1 MRTFRSKS
9 NFVFGVIFF
18 SIIMLCEIPMTAGIK
33 EQGEIPFATLLLLI
47 LPFIASV
54 CMLVYGLQTICI
66 NDKSV
71 TLEVCFIPLKELE
84 WEKINEAGIG
94 AVKIKK
100 NSYMK
105 QLYVSN
111 RRISDKELENLDSLR
126 FERNVIWFDY
136 SLKAEKHLAFH
147 LGMTDSID

>member
-18 SIIMLCEIPMTAGIK
+18 SIILLCEIPMLAGLTD
-33 EQGEIPFATLLLLI
+33 QNDIPVATLLLLI
-47 LPFIASV
+47 LPFVASFI
-54 CMLVYGLQTICI
+54 MLVVGLQTISI
-66 NDKSV
+66 SDKAV
-71 TLEVCFIPLKELE
+71 TLELFFIPIKELE

-94 AVKIKK
+94 AVKINK
-100 NSYMK
+100 NRYLK

-111 RRISDKELENLDSLR
+111 RRVKEKELENLDSLR
-126 FERNVIWFDY
+126 FERKIIWFDY